1 MLHGGCAKFQM
12 EIFMGYDF
20 IAYVNPTFF
29 KGEMHP
35 SHPPGSTP
43 MVTAQNAQNTSVPV
57 LMIE

>member
-1 MLHGGCAKFQM
+1 M